1 LLFLCLPHNG
11 ADERLPTTLDGPIH
25 LAMQQI
31 FDHCARAPLL
41 ILGFSLWSSG
51 YPKPCRLHLTVHLHT
66 CCLRMIGRVV
76 CIGSQGLQFC
86 LLKSQLSSVSRKLY
100 LTHALWHRRIT
111 GHGLDYGNT
120 DGRIEYQK
128 YRMYENL
135 SSIRF
140 SRYLRL

>member
-1 LLFLCLPHNG
+1 
-11 ADERLPTTLDGPIH
+11 
-25 LAMQQI
+25 
-31 FDHCARAPLL
+31 
-41 ILGFSLWSSG
+41 
-51 YPKPCRLHLTVHLHT
+51 
-66 CCLRMIGRVV
+66 MIGRVV

-100 LTHALWHRRIT
+100 LTHASWHRRIT
-111 GHGLDYGNT
+111 GHGLDYGNK

-140 SRYLRL
+140 SRYFRL